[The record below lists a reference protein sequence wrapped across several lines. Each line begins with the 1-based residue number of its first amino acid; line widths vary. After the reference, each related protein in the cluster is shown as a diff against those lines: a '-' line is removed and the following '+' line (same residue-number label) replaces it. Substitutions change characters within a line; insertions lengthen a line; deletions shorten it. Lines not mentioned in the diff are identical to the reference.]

1 MLEVCSSLEVWSRG
15 VLLPSSGVGM
25 KSSSGVGESVEGER
39 SAGGAGTGEDG
50 DCEGGGAGPRDAW
63 FECAVWEW

>member
-1 MLEVCSSLEVWSRG
+1 M
-15 VLLPSSGVGM
+15 LLPSSGVGM
-25 KSSSGVGESVEGER
+25 KSSSGAEESAEGGR
-39 SAGGAGTGEDG
+39 SAGGAGTGEGG

>member
-1 MLEVCSSLEVWSRG
+1 

-50 DCEGGGAGPRDAW
+50 DCEGGGAGPRVAW